1 MEPQMWI
8 VSPSP
13 HILEKRP
20 LQSAMTDVL
29 IALIPAFLAGIY
41 FFGLATLRVVSIC
54 MISCLGTEFIIHRVT
69 KRNLIMEDRLAALVT
84 GVLLAFC
91 LPPQIPL
98 WIAILGGIIAIALVK
113 ELFGGLGFNIFNPAL
128 AARAVLLAS
137 WPVAMTKWTPPRGGT
152 LSGFE
157 SQIPDAIASA
167 TPLNVMKL
175 AYTYRSLPETV
186 ELAQRIISQFSHPH
200 LWWKLFIGRVGGSL
214 GETSALALLVG
225 AAYLLGRKVIDWRIP
240 VSYLGSVLGLSLL
253 LGRDPVFNLLAGGI
267 FLGAFYMATDYVTSP
282 VTKKGRWIF
291 GVGCG
296 TFTVI
301 IRFFGGYPEG
311 VCYSILIMNML
322 VPLIDQF
329 TPPRVFGKVKKIG

>member
-1 MEPQMWI
+1 MEQPMWI

-29 IALIPAFLAGIY
+29 IALIPAFIAGVY
-41 FFGLATLRVVSIC
+41 FFGFTALKIVLIC
-54 MISCLGTEFIIHRVT
+54 MISSLATEIIIHRVT

-84 GVLLAFC
+84 GLLLAFC

-98 WIAILGGIIAIALVK
+98 WIAVLGGIIAIGLVK

-137 WPVAMTKWTPPRGGT
+137 WPVAMTRWIPPRGGT
-152 LSGFE
+152 LSGF
-157 SQIPDAIASA
+157 SSGIPDTIASA
-167 TPLNVMKL
+167 TPLNVMKQ
-175 AYTYRSLPETV
+175 AYVLRSLPETI
-186 ELAQRIISQFSHPH
+186 EIAQRIISQFSHPS
-200 LWWKLFIGRVGGSL
+200 LWGKLFVGRVGGSL
-214 GETSALALLVG
+214 GETSALALLIG

-240 VSYLGSVLGLSLL
+240 VSYLGSVFGLSLL
-253 LGRDPVFNLLAGGI
+253 LGRHPVFNLLAGGVI
-267 FLGAFYMATDYVTSP
+267 LGAFYMATDYVTSP
-282 VTKKGRWIF
+282 VTKKGRWVF

-296 TFTVI
+296 VFTIV

-322 VPLIDQF
+322 VPLIDRF
-329 TPPRVFGKVKKIG
+329 TPPRVFGKVKKID

>member
-1 MEPQMWI
+1 M
-8 VSPSP
+8 
-13 HILEKRP
+13 
-20 LQSAMTDVL
+20 
-29 IALIPAFLAGIY
+29 
-41 FFGLATLRVVSIC
+41 
-54 MISCLGTEFIIHRVT
+54 
-69 KRNLIMEDRLAALVT
+69 
-84 GVLLAFC
+84 
-91 LPPQIPL
+91 
-98 WIAILGGIIAIALVK
+98 
-113 ELFGGLGFNIFNPAL
+113 
-128 AARAVLLAS
+128 
-137 WPVAMTKWTPPRGGT
+137 
-152 LSGFE
+152 
-157 SQIPDAIASA
+157 
-167 TPLNVMKL
+167 
-175 AYTYRSLPETV
+175 
-186 ELAQRIISQFSHPH
+186 
-200 LWWKLFIGRVGGSL
+200 